1 MSGNSFLVSV
11 SYLTESRELKDRLS
25 KSLLRR
31 TKTLIAD
38 QLPRKGTAALLNV
51 LYLRSCLP
59 SESFCVSVVSVVGF
73 FYVSVVSVVFLC
85 RCAFSSA
92 TMGVAVSRCLVSVV
106 VLCYVVSWCSW

>member
-11 SYLTESRELKDRLS
+11 SYLTESRELQERLS

-73 FYVSVVSVVFLC
+73 FYVSVVSVVLLC
-85 RCAFSSA
+85 RAFSSA

-106 VLCYVVSWCSW
+106 VLRYVVSWCSW